1 MIVQIT
7 DSCPECEPD
16 HIDIQAL
23 TYNKLS
29 PMSTGRISIQ
39 YRRVECVP
47 PQKIVISVDN
57 SVGPG
62 GWLRLFVEARPA
74 CTPPAAC
81 GGCGAWAA
89 GDRLRAQRRCA
100 RPAGGW
106 RARAC
111 ASRHA
116 SLGSCARRAA
126 VHGQAASTGE
136 DVRRRRREWPG
147 GQQAPKRHLAP
158 ARARGPRADA
168 RRGARRA
175 RAAWRR

>member
-1 MIVQIT
+1 VSVIVQIT

-57 SVGPG
+57 SAGPG

-74 CTPPAAC
+74 A
-81 GGCGAWAA
+81 
-89 GDRLRAQRRCA
+89 CA
-100 RPAGGW
+100 RPGACRGRLPARTAALRAPRGRLAGTRVREQAGCVGGQG
-106 RARAC
+106 C
-111 ASRHA
+111 AQA
-116 SLGSCARRAA
+116 LAGAA
-126 VHGQAASTGE
+126 
-136 DVRRRRREWPG
+136 PG
-147 GQQAPKRHLAP
+147 GQQALTVSQPGP
-158 ARARGPRADA
+158 SRGARADA

-175 RAAWRR
+175 RAVWRR